1 MSPHKRPS
9 HPRLKSLF
17 LWHRYL
23 GLCAAAFVVVL
34 SATGL
39 LLNHTDDLQLDRQ
52 HLANKVLL
60 DWYGVPDHFP
70 ARAYGTAN
78 HWVINIDQHVY
89 LGDKPLA
96 GVSMPLI
103 GVSEF
108 QQMVVLADEHQL
120 ALLTPSGELVERID
134 AGQGLPCTP
143 QSIGVTSQSRL
154 AIRCKDGSLQE
165 SEDLL
170 NWQPTKSGADWSS
183 AGTPPQALLDAAQ
196 MHARHSVLTLE
207 RALLDLHS
215 GRLFGR
221 AGVWLFD
228 IAGVLML
235 LLAGTGVWH
244 WAKRK
249 RK

>member
-1 MSPHKRPS
+1 MSPKRTS

-17 LWHRYL
+17 LWHRYM
-23 GLCAAAFVVVL
+23 GLCAALFVLVL
-34 SATGL
+34 STTGL
-39 LLNHTDDLQLDRQ
+39 LLNHTADLDLDQQ
-52 HLANKVLL
+52 HLANELLL
-60 DWYGVPDHFP
+60 DWYGVPKQFP

-78 HWVINIDQHVY
+78 HWVINIDQRVY
-89 LGDKPLA
+89 LGDKPMV
-96 GVSMPLI
+96 GMSMYLV

-143 QSIGVTSQSRL
+143 QSIGLTTQPRL
-154 AIRCKDGSLQE
+154 VIRCKDGSQQE

-170 NWQPTKSGADWSS
+170 NWQPSQSNVNWSKP
-183 AGTPPQALLDAAQ
+183 ATAPQAMLDAAQ
-196 MHARHSVLTLE
+196 RHARHSVLTLE